1 MINDSGGRWDEGRP
15 GQGGG
20 SKWRRTRSI
29 ALALLFITGVINYL
43 DRSTLSIANTQI
55 REELHL
61 TPGEMGILLSAFSW
75 TYAFAQLPTG
85 LLVDRIG
92 PRLLLAAGLTLW
104 SIAQACGGL
113 ASSLRQLVATRAVL
127 GIGEA
132 PQFPTGAR
140 VVSQWYPARDRGL
153 PTGLFNASSS
163 LGPALAPPLLTA
175 LMAAFGWRIMF
186 LVMGAAGMVAAAAW
200 YVLYRAPEEA
210 GLSDEELRELRSDDL
225 KRSEV
230 SLKDW
235 ASLFRHQTTWGMIL
249 GFAGSLYLIW
259 LYLTWLPGFLEKEH
273 HMTTLKVGFAAAV
286 PFVFGFFGSLTGGA
300 ASDRLA
306 NRGFSPIT
314 SRKLPIVVG
323 LLGMA
328 LFTVPA
334 ALTRRSDA
342 AVLCIS
348 MAVFCGNIA
357 TANAW
362 ALVTATAPPN
372 YVASLGSIQNF
383 GGYFGGSFAPVVTGF
398 VVEKTDSFAWAL
410 IIGAGV
416 AVVSAAIYL
425 VLVRAPIVLDP
436 AKGLADDALA

>member
-1 MINDSGGRWDEGRP
+1 MASGSGDRAVEREGRP
-15 GQGGG
+15 GLGAGPG
-20 SKWRRTRSI
+20 WRKTRSI

-43 DRSTLSIANTQI
+43 DRSTLSIANTEI
-55 REELHL
+55 SEELGL
-61 TPGEMGILLSAFSW
+61 SPVEMGVLLSAFSW
-75 TYAFAQLPTG
+75 SYAFAQLPTG
-85 LLVDRIG
+85 LLVDRVG
-92 PRLLLAAGLTLW
+92 PRLLLAAGLALW

-113 ASSLRQLVATRAVL
+113 ASSLRQFVATRVVL
-127 GIGEA
+127 GVGEA

-140 VVSQWYPARDRGL
+140 VVSQWYPVRDRGL

-175 LMAAFGWRIMF
+175 LMAAFGWRAMF
-186 LVMGAAGMVAAAAW
+186 LVMGAAGLVAAVAW
-200 YVLYRAPEEA
+200 YALYKDPEDA
-210 GLSDEELRELRSDDL
+210 GLSVEEIRALKDDDA
-225 KRSEV
+225 RRAEV

-273 HMTTLKVGFAAAV
+273 HMTTVKVGFAAAV

-306 NRGFSPIT
+306 RRGFSPIL
-314 SRKLPIVVG
+314 SRKLPIVAG

-328 LFTVPA
+328 FFTVPA
-334 ALTRRSDA
+334 ALTRQPNL

-348 MAVFCGNIA
+348 LAVFCGNIA

-398 VVEKTDSFAWAL
+398 VVQETGSFAWAL

-416 AVVSAAIYL
+416 AVASAAIYL
-425 VLVRAPIVLDP
+425 VLVREPITL
-436 AKGLADDALA
+436 ALADDEPA